1 MQESRTIK
9 SLKNAEV
16 SIIYYALNL
25 IVGFWS
31 RKVFYDYLGS
41 EVLGLDTTA
50 SSLLGFLNL
59 AELGV
64 GASVAFFLYQPMFNK
79 DTLTINEIVALQ
91 GWIYRRVACVIM
103 VAAAILMCFFPLI
116 FKDIQLPMWYPYATF
131 LVMLFGSLLG
141 YFVNYKSCVLNADQ
155 KGYKVT
161 RVTSGAALFFRILL
175 IIILPIVSQPFIF
188 YISTNLLGTIFG
200 SLWLN
205 HILKKEYP
213 WLHHAELTGKQLL
226 KKYPQVLRK
235 TAQLFFHQITS
246 FIVFKVGPLIMY
258 AYTSLT
264 AIAYYGNYITIIGK
278 AQDILGMAFSSSQA
292 AIGNLI
298 ASHDQKHT
306 LDVFW
311 ELNDSRV
318 FISTSFL
325 LALAL
330 ITEPFISVWL
340 SADYLLGH
348 TVLYVIVLNAWLFL
362 NRDPIGNF
370 VNGFGLFQ
378 DVWAP
383 IVEAIINFGTAIAC
397 GRIYGI
403 AGVLVGS
410 IVSNLVIMYGWK
422 PYFLFTRGFHLSPW
436 RCYYFPAYYRYAI
449 AILTAISFILLDH
462 EFRPQYF
469 NGYFDI
475 LKYGAIESAIIIPF
489 MYIEFYILTPGMKRF
504 HHRIVGII
512 KGKFNK

>member
-1 MQESRTIK
+1 MQESRTAK

-50 SSLLGFLNL
+50 SSLLSFLNL

-64 GASVAFFLYQPMFNK
+64 GSSVAFFLYQPMFNK

-91 GWIYRRVACVIM
+91 GWIYRRIACVII

-116 FKDIQLPMWYPYATF
+116 FKGIQLPVWYPYATF
-131 LVMLFGSLLG
+131 LVMLFGALLG
-141 YFVNYKSCVLNADQ
+141 YFMNYRSCVLNADQ

-161 RVTSGAALFFRILL
+161 RVTSGAALIFKIALIILL
-175 IIILPIVSQPFIF
+175 PVVSQPFLL
-188 YISTNLLGTIFG
+188 YIGTNLLGSVFG
-200 SLWLN
+200 CLWLN
-205 HILKKEYP
+205 HVLKKDYP
-213 WLHHAELTGKQLL
+213 WLHHATLSGRQLL
-226 KKYPQVLRK
+226 KKYPGILKK
-235 TAQLFFHQITS
+235 TAQLFFHQITT

-298 ASHDQKHT
+298 ASNDQKHT
-306 LDVFW
+306 IDVFW

-318 FISTSFL
+318 FISTSIL

-340 SADYLLGH
+340 SSDFLLGH
-348 TVLYVIVLNAWLFL
+348 TVLYVIILNAWLFL
-362 NRDPIGNF
+362 NRDPVGNY
-370 VNGFGLFQ
+370 VSGFGLFQ

-383 IVEAIINFGTAIAC
+383 IVEAMINFGTAIFF
-397 GRIYGI
+397 GRLYGI
-403 AGVLVGS
+403 AGVLMGS
-410 IVSNLVIMYGWK
+410 IISNLIIMYGWK
-422 PYFLFTRGFHLSPW
+422 PYFLFKKGFHLSPW
-436 RCYYFPAYYRYAI
+436 RHYYLPAYYRYAI
-449 AILTAISFILLDH
+449 ALGTAAGFVFIDH
-462 EFRPQYF
+462 EFRPQHF
-469 NGYFDI
+469 GGFLDVF
-475 LKYGAIESAIIIPF
+475 KYGVIESAIIIPF
-489 MYIEFYILTPGMKRF
+489 MYVEFYVLTPGMKRF
-504 HHRIVGII
+504 HHRILGII
-512 KGKFNK
+512 RDKFDR